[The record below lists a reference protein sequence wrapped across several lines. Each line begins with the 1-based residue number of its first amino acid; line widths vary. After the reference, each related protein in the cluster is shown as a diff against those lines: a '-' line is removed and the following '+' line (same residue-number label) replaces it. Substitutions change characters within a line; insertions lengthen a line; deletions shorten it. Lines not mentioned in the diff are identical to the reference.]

1 MTNIN
6 EQPPTFNLEGDFDIA
21 DVLSRMQN
29 YLTRN
34 GMADFQ
40 TEENEVPA
48 GRSVI
53 NTGQTLLGET
63 PAFLWDLNE
72 VERQTRPRTPTNLL
86 GPRDPRQNPPA
97 PAEENWDREAR
108 EAPAPS
114 FTYGRGYHQMRQG
127 ETTDAYY
134 SPETI
139 RENRREWY
147 RRVHRLGVNYPHHPQ
162 KGKTIRL

>member
-1 MTNIN
+1 MTNTN
-6 EQPPTFNLEGDFDIA
+6 EQPPALNLEGDLDTA
-21 DVLSRMQN
+21 DVLSRMQD

-34 GMADFQ
+34 GIADFQ

-48 GRSVI
+48 GRRLI
-53 NTGQTLLGET
+53 NNEQTLLGET

-72 VERQTRPRTPTNLL
+72 VERQTRSHIPTNLL
-86 GPRDPRQNPPA
+86 RARGTRQNSPTPT
-97 PAEENWDREAR
+97 EENWDREAR
-108 EAPAPS
+108 ETPALP
-114 FTYGRGYHQMRQG
+114 FTYGRGYHQMRPG
-127 ETTDAYY
+127 DTTDAYY